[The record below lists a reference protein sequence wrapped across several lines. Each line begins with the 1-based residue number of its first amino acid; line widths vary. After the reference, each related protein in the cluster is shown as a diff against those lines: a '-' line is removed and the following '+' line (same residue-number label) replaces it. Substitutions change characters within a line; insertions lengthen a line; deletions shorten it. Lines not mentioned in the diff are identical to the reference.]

1 MLFDRILDSARD
13 CRKVGR
19 VISNLYDIQPAAASL
34 VEGSLERSRIAS
46 LPILVI
52 AIHSQ
57 CNCRCEMCDIWKRK
71 DGSETQAA
79 NLERHRESIES
90 LGVKNVVLTG
100 GEPLMN
106 RDLDAICSF
115 FRDLN
120 VRISLLTTGLLLKK
134 KVDLVATYVDDIYL
148 SLDGPAE
155 IHERVRRVAGA
166 FETIHQGVTAVRE
179 RRREMPITCRTTVQ
193 KLNHKHLRATVSA
206 ARSLGATKISFL
218 AADVSSSA
226 FNRED
231 HWGPDRQGEVA
242 LNAGDLAALE
252 EEIELLIE
260 THSGD
265 IESGFIAESGPK
277 LRRIA
282 EHFRKHLEGKQPKS
296 PMCNAPWVSAMV
308 EVDGSVRPCFFHA
321 PIGNLQRL
329 SLAEAINTETAL
341 SFRSRLNIETNPTCQ
356 RCVCSL
362 NYRA

>member
-1 MLFDRILDSARD
+1 MSARD
-13 CRKVGR
+13 YRKVGR
-19 VISNLYDIQPAAASL
+19 VISNLYDIQPAAPSF
-34 VEGSLERSRIAS
+34 VEGSLEGSRIAS

-71 DGSETQAA
+71 DGRETQAA
-79 NLERHRESIES
+79 DLERHRESIHS

-106 RDLDAICSF
+106 RDLDAICAF

-134 KVDLVATYVDDIYL
+134 KVDLVAAYIDDIFL

-179 RRREMPITCRTTVQ
+179 RRPEMPITCRTTVQ
-193 KLNHKHLRATVSA
+193 KLNHRHLRATVSA
-206 ARSLGATKISFL
+206 ARSLGASKISFL

-242 LNAGDLAALE
+242 LNAGDLAALD

-260 THSGD
+260 THRGD

-282 EHFRKHLEGKQPKS
+282 EHFRKHLEGTQPKS
-296 PMCNAPWVSAMV
+296 PICNAPWVSAMV

-321 PIGNLQRL
+321 PIGNMQQLP
-329 SLAEAINTETAL
+329 LAEAINTETAL
-341 SFRSRLNIETNPTCQ
+341 SFRSRLNIETDPTCQ